1 MESRAQE
8 NPRENRHCKDTS
20 DEVDESTIPESL
32 KNQKA
37 KLKPSKV

>member
-1 MESRAQE
+1 MESRAQ
-8 NPRENRHCKDTS
+8 ENRHCKDTS